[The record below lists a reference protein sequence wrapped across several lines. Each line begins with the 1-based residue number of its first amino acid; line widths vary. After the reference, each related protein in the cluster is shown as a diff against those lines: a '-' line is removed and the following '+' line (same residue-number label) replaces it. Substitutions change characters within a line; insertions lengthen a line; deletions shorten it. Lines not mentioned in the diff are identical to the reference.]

1 MPARLSGG
9 LVGDRLSLNGNR
21 RLGAIGAAG
30 YGLYSAYNADN
41 NIDRGEGL
49 GMALGGTIGML
60 GGPLGV
66 MIGTYAGQK
75 IGGYVGGLVDD
86 FKKAQNAEEVGKIVG
101 RELNKLSKILPGGE
115 FLSQYAEAAAEK
127 LGGAIGQFFDS
138 VTGKQEQQ
146 EEKIKAREQS
156 TLHKISNEINLVIDD
171 QGARLVRKN
180 TSEPQQTKINVDLG
194 YTRMPS
200 HAV

>member
-1 MPARLSGG
+1 
-9 LVGDRLSLNGNR
+9 
-21 RLGAIGAAG
+21 
-30 YGLYSAYNADN
+30 
-41 NIDRGEGL
+41 
-49 GMALGGTIGML
+49 ML

-127 LGGAIGQFFDS
+127 LG
-138 VTGKQEQQ
+138 
-146 EEKIKAREQS
+146 IKSYS
-156 TLHKISNEINLVIDD
+156 T
-171 QGARLVRKN
+171 
-180 TSEPQQTKINVDLG
+180 
-194 YTRMPS
+194 PS
-200 HAV
+200 HTFFLYLPTFYVRELYGILYYMF